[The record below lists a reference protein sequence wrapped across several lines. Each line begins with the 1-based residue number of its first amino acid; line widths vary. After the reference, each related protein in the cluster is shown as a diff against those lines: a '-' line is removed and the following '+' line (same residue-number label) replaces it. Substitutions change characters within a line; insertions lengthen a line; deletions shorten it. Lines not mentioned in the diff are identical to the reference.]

1 MGHHRKGRSTRRH
14 DGPPVVQE
22 AHGSHRA
29 ETRTPVV
36 PEARPEMG
44 PAGLGPGPGSRPAVE
59 GVSGRPLEDL
69 AEAARTA
76 RRTGWAFGAEIL
88 ASADTRGVP
97 TSTPPPRDGR
107 PRRYATHQP
116 TAPIA
121 VLDGR

>member
-14 DGPPVVQE
+14 EGPPVVQE

-29 ETRTPVV
+29 EVRTPPMV
-36 PEARPEMG
+36 PEARPPE
-44 PAGLGPGPGSRPAVE
+44 PGPRSAVE

-76 RRTGWAFGAEIL
+76 RRTGWAFGAEVL

-107 PRRYATHQP
+107 PRRFATHQP

>member
-1 MGHHRKGRSTRRH
+1 MGHHRKGRATRRH
-14 DGPPVVQE
+14 DVPSVVRE
-22 AHGSHRA
+22 PHGSPRT
-29 ETRTPVV
+29 ETSTSPVV
-36 PEARPEMG
+36 PESRPERG
-44 PAGLGPGPGSRPAVE
+44 VPGPGPGPAVE

-69 AEAARTA
+69 AEAARNA
-76 RRTGWAFGAEIL
+76 RRTGWAFGAEVL

>member
-29 ETRTPVV
+29 ETRAPVV

-44 PAGLGPGPGSRPAVE
+44 PAGPRPGSRPVAE

>member
-14 DGPPVVQE
+14 DGPPVAHE
-22 AHGSHRA
+22 SHGSHHA
-29 ETRTPVV
+29 EARTPPVV
-36 PEARPEMG
+36 PDARPGPG
-44 PAGLGPGPGSRPAVE
+44 PAGPGPRPAVE
-59 GVSGRPLEDL
+59 GVGGRPLEDL

-76 RRTGWAFGAEIL
+76 RRTGWAFGAEVL

>member
-22 AHGSHRA
+22 SHGSHRA
-29 ETRTPVV
+29 ETRRPVV
-36 PEARPEMG
+36 PEARPELG
-44 PAGLGPGPGSRPAVE
+44 PAGPRPAVE

>member
-1 MGHHRKGRSTRRH
+1 MGHHRKGRATRHH
-14 DGPPVVQE
+14 DGPHEVHE
-22 AHGSHRA
+22 SHGSHRA

-36 PEARPEMG
+36 PETRPPE
-44 PAGLGPGPGSRPAVE
+44 PGPRPAAE

-76 RRTGWAFGAEIL
+76 RRTGWAFGAEVL

>member
-14 DGPPVVQE
+14 DVPPTVPE
-22 AHGSHRA
+22 SHGSHRA

-36 PEARPEMG
+36 PEARPEPR
-44 PAGLGPGPGSRPAVE
+44 PAGPGPRPTVE